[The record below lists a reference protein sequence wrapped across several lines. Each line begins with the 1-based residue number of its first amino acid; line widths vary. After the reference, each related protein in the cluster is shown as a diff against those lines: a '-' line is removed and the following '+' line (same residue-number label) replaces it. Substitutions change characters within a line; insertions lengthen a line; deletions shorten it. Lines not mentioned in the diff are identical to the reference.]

1 MKTSPRLLSLLSV
14 IAFVAFVSVVTAAP
28 IAKGPDATIDI
39 RPTSRNA
46 ADAAKVLANL
56 TEEEKAIIEILKNM
70 NAETRELLTKAT
82 DTVLKNARK
91 NAVAEAKRGT
101 GSANIR
107 AYGAAQNNGKRYYQ
121 YKGEQA

>member
-14 IAFVAFVSVVTAAP
+14 VAFVAFVSVVTAAP

-91 NAVAEAKRGT
+91 NARMVLRKT
-101 GSANIR
+101 MVKDTTNTKGSKLR
-107 AYGAAQNNGKRYYQ
+107 DLRYRKVHY
-121 YKGEQA
+121 